1 MLTKGS
7 VCEICWLDTTPVA
20 SDNPWELIPNFGGIY
35 CDRGITKY
43 FEVLMTRFF
52 HGGFVAVLSLAA
64 ILLTAPGCNDGGGV
78 DTFSKIEINPS
89 STDVTVSLDSDYVI
103 TIINA
108 GEGEDL
114 TVSDIVLNYTPTSA
128 DETDAGPAF
137 QLIKN
142 DSLPKKIGPTAG
154 QFEEDIVRFTV
165 RYRAAN
171 DGLDRS
177 ASVTIVNNNTDPT
190 FQNLTIN
197 FSGRRCRPILDVD
210 DKYEFGMVRV
220 GEVGNEDVSLVNT
233 GSCALVVDWIR
244 VEDDAENQ
252 PQTIKVSIQGQEF
265 PGVSDYKQ
273 YNLETPVTIE
283 PGSGV
288 MWPATFTPVNS
299 DTAQAQLIIH
309 TNNTEVPDGLY
320 SVTLIGNSTGPKL
333 VVVPNPVDFGGKL
346 ISKAA
351 GMRVTLKSEGTE
363 NLELTSIS
371 LDPATSPDFSLDIT
385 ELDPQPTVET
395 PLVLE
400 PNDSVDVTVKFTPN
414 EENPRDVDNK
424 PIPDT
429 GAILIAN
436 NGIEAVVN
444 VPLSGY
450 GVTVDCPK
458 PVIIIEQG
466 EQVKPQTV
474 LNIHGEQSTSGSAG
488 GSIVSYSWTVDQPE
502 ENKFILLPTASSPT
516 VTHEVNIGGEYVYC
530 LDVCD
535 SQYCS
540 SDPKCGG
547 AVCKTVNVIPDKA
560 IHCELTWN
568 TPADDDQF
576 NEGEDEGADMDLH
589 FAHPFAAMTDIDG
602 DGKPDP
608 WFHVP
613 YDAFWFQKNPQWET
627 PNPDGKDNPSL
638 DRDDTDGAGPENI
651 NLDSPVAGR
660 VYRIGVHYWDD
671 HGYGASYPRLKCYI
685 WGQPVFDFDMNVTGQ
700 AMYKCDMWNAVEIAW
715 PQQTVTLLRNT
726 DNSLKITKGYEEP
739 SFSEI
744 GGGGCSVE

>member
-1 MLTKGS
+1 MTRRFQVVLAAVLAS
-7 VCEICWLDTTPVA
+7 VAMAAMVPGC
-20 SDNPWELIPNFGGIY
+20 SDNN
-35 CDRGITKY
+35 
-43 FEVLMTRFF
+43 
-52 HGGFVAVLSLAA
+52 
-64 ILLTAPGCNDGGGV
+64 TAQL
-78 DTFSKIEINPS
+78 FSKIEINPA
-89 STDVTVSLDSDYVI
+89 STDVNVSIDSDYVI

-108 GEGEDL
+108 GEGKDL
-114 TVSDIVLNYTPTSA
+114 TVTDIILNYTPTSA
-128 DETDAGPAF
+128 DEADGMPAF

-142 DSLPKKIGPTAG
+142 DTLPKTIAANAG
-154 QFEEDIVRFTV
+154 LTQDDIVTFTV
-165 RYRAAN
+165 RYRAAD
-171 DGLDRS
+171 DGLDRQ
-177 ASVTIVNNNTDPT
+177 ASVTIVNDNTDPT
-190 FQNLTIN
+190 LQNLVVN
-197 FSGRRCRPILDVD
+197 FQGGRCRPILDVD
-210 DKYEFGMVRV
+210 DRYEFGMVRV
-220 GEVGNEDVSLVNT
+220 GEAGTEDISLVNT

-244 VEDDAENQ
+244 VEDDAEMQ
-252 PQTIKVSIQGQEF
+252 PETFAVSIQGADYV
-265 PGVSDYKQ
+265 GTSDYKQ
-273 YNLETPVTIE
+273 NDLPTSVTIE

-288 MWPATFTPVNS
+288 MWPATFTPVNG
-299 DTAQAQLIIH
+299 DTAQAQLVIH

-320 SVTLIGNSTGPKL
+320 TVTLIGNSTGPKL
-333 VVVPNPVDFGGKL
+333 EVIPNPVDFGGKL
-346 ISKAA
+346 IGKAA
-351 GMRVTLKSEGTE
+351 GMVVTLKSSGTE
-363 NLELTSIS
+363 NLEITSVA
-371 LDPATSPDFSLDIT
+371 LDPETSPDFTLDAT
-385 ELDPQPTVET
+385 GLNPQPTTET

-400 PNDSVDVTVKFTPN
+400 PGETADITMKFTPN
-414 EENPRDVDNK
+414 EENPRDADNK

-436 NGIEAVVN
+436 NGIQAIAEI
-444 VPLSGY
+444 PLSGY

-458 PVIIIEQG
+458 PLIIIEEG
-466 EQVKPQTV
+466 EEVKPQTI
-474 LNIHGEQSTSGSAG
+474 LHIHGEQSTSGTSG
-488 GSIVSYSWTVDQPE
+488 GTITQYSWTVQQPE

-516 VTHEVNIGGEYVYC
+516 VTHEVNIGGEYTYC

-535 SQYCS
+535 AQYCS

-547 AVCKTVNVIPDKA
+547 AECVTVNVIPDKA
-560 IHCELTWN
+560 IHCELTWT
-568 TPADDDQF
+568 TPADDDPI
-576 NEGEDEGADMDLH
+576 DEGLDVGSDMDLH

-613 YDAFWFQKNPQWET
+613 YDAFWFQKNPEWET

-685 WGQPVFDFDMNVTGQ
+685 WGQPVFDIDLNITGQ

-726 DNSLKITKGYEEP
+726 DNSLKITKGYEDP

-744 GGGGCSVE
+744 GGGGCSAE